1 MSKKDRSC
9 ASAGL
14 PFESSFN
21 IIVPMHLN
29 PSRVVRVGA
38 LTMALVL
45 GIVAVAAAHDMFAK
59 PEQFFVPVNSS
70 VLVRVLNGT
79 FSKSEN
85 SIARS
90 RVADV
95 SIVSP
100 SGRARLDTTA
110 WRATGDTST
119 FEVRTGA
126 AGTYVIG
133 ASTKPSVIA
142 LDAKDFNLYLQEDGI
157 PDVLAARRRAG
168 QLAKPAREKY
178 HKHIKALIQVGE
190 TRSAAWGTVL
200 GYPAEIV
207 PLENPYALSRGATLR
222 VRTLVDGKPVP
233 NQYVLY
239 GGRLSDEERIAQRHV
254 RSDSKGVARIPLT
267 ASGTWYVKFIHMTR
281 VTQDSIDYES
291 KWATL
296 TFQVR

>member
-1 MSKKDRSC
+1 M
-9 ASAGL
+9 
-14 PFESSFN
+14 
-21 IIVPMHLN
+21 IVRMQLN
-29 PSRVVRVGA
+29 SSRVIRIGA
-38 LTMALVL
+38 LTAALVL

-59 PEQFFVPVNSS
+59 PVQFFVPVNSN
-70 VLVRVLNGT
+70 VLVHVLNGT

-85 SIARS
+85 SIARP

-95 SIVSP
+95 TVVSP
-100 SGRARLDTTA
+100 SGRTRLDTTA
-110 WRATGDTST
+110 WSATGDTST
-119 FEVRTGA
+119 FEVRTGG

-133 ASTKPSVIA
+133 ASTRPSVIA
-142 LDAKDFNLYLQEDGI
+142 LEAKDFNLYLQDDGI

-168 QLAKPAREKY
+168 QMDTPAREKY
-178 HKHIKALIQVGE
+178 HKHIKALIQVGD
-190 TRSAAWGTVL
+190 TRSAGWSTVL

-239 GGRLSDEERIAQRHV
+239 GGRTPTEERIEQRNV
-254 RSDSKGVARIPLT
+254 RSDAEGVARIPLT

-281 VTQDSIDYES
+281 VKQDSIDYES
-291 KWATL
+291 KWATV